1 MKLKYYMFSLLS
13 LALLLSGCYDR
24 DIDSDNAKVDP
35 LANLEYRIDD
45 DTLRVEW
52 ILPGQNELSVK
63 VSSSAETKII
73 PNNPTSY
80 KYGVVKVG
88 KEYKF
93 TFNAL
98 DKEGNMS
105 TGRTIYFTREG
116 SSSISNLM
124 ARQVDGT
131 KTVALTWEL
140 PNEKTSKIEVRY
152 DDTKIELPGSAT
164 TYSLENASEKVYTI
178 GVVSFDEEGNSSETV
193 YTTIRV
199 GSTKIAFLGDA
210 ATYNMFLATA
220 DDDEIAAGKWFF
232 ETYPTGTYLSF
243 EDVKAGTD
251 LTQYRVIWWIR
262 DAQSP
267 RSLLPAISLEET
279 VISAMKKYYTDGG
292 NLLLNTHATNYLWT
306 MGRMKSNFNSEIEMG
321 GGFDN
326 GDVWHVNV
334 SIGKVHDESEH
345 PIYKGLSHILL
356 DGKKCIPLIGSG
368 WKENHNNI
376 WKDICDFYGYG
387 NTDENGYIKISED
400 NQIKILGTWDG
411 INDYWMMANFE
422 AYSNAEFKGTS
433 IAIGIGAFEWNQ
445 NNGRNIYQDNIE
457 KITYNALEYLKTK

>member
-1 MKLKYYMFSLLS
+1 MKLEYYMSSLLS

-24 DIDSDNAKVDP
+24 DIDSMNAKVEP

-52 ILPGQNELSVK
+52 ALPSQNDLSVK
-63 VSSSAETKII
+63 VSSSVETKII

-93 TFNAL
+93 TFNAF

-105 TGRTIYFTREG
+105 TGRTIYFVREG
-116 SSSISNLM
+116 SSSISNLT

-131 KTVALTWEL
+131 KKVALTWKL
-140 PNEKTSKIEVRY
+140 PDEKISKIEVRY
-152 DDTKIELPGSAT
+152 DGNKIELPGSAT
-164 TYSLENASEKVYTI
+164 TYFLENASEKVYTI
-178 GVVSFDEEGNSSETV
+178 GVVSFDEAGNSSETV

-199 GSTKIAFLGDA
+199 GSTKIAFMGNA
-210 ATYNMFLATA
+210 ATYNEFLTSA

-243 EDVKAGTD
+243 EDVKAGAN
-251 LTQYRVIWWIR
+251 LAQYRVVWWIR

-267 RSLLPAISLEET
+267 RSQLPAIALEET
-279 VISAMKKYYTDGG
+279 VLSAMKKYYADGG

-306 MGRMKSNFNSEIEMG
+306 MGRMKANFNTEIEMG

-326 GDVWHVNV
+326 GDTWHINV
-334 SIGKVHDESEH
+334 TIGKVHDESEH
-345 PIYKGLSHILL
+345 PMYRELPYTMI
-356 DGKKCIPLIGSG
+356 DGKKCIPLIGAG

-376 WKDICDFYGYG
+376 WKDLCGFYGYSNG
-387 NTDENGYIKISED
+387 DENGYLKISDD

-411 INDYWMMANFE
+411 INDYWMMPNFE
-422 AYSNAEFKGTS
+422 AYPNTEFKGTS
-433 IAIGIGAFEWNQ
+433 IAIGIGAFEWSQ
-445 NNGRNIYQDNIE
+445 NNGENTYQSNIE